1 MKPNNGKKTRR
12 SKLLWRLILG
22 LSLGSIVGYVASVV
36 AGSAGS
42 QCLILCNQAVA
53 IPYFAV
59 IGFLVA
65 WR

>member
-1 MKPNNGKKTRR
+1 MKPNNKKDARR
-12 SKLLWRLILG
+12 SKLIWRLILG
-22 LSLGSIVGYVASVV
+22 LVAGGIVGYIASSV
-36 AGSAGS
+36 AGSTGS
-42 QCLILCNQAVA
+42 QCLILCNQGVA

>member
-1 MKPNNGKKTRR
+1 MKSVNGKKKNKNRILR
-12 SKLLWRLILG
+12 IFLG
-22 LSLGSIVGYVASVV
+22 LGIGSGAGYLAALI

>member
-1 MKPNNGKKTRR
+1 MKPNNGKKARR
-12 SKLLWRLILG
+12 SKLLRRLILG
-22 LSLGSIVGYVASVV
+22 FALGSAVGYIASSV

>member
-1 MKPNNGKKTRR
+1 MKFVSAKKKFRKNTLVR
-12 SKLLWRLILG
+12 ILG
-22 LSLGSIVGYVASVV
+22 GLVLGSLAGYIVSSI

-42 QCLILCNQAVA
+42 QCFILCNQAVA

-59 IGFLVA
+59 IGFLFA

>member
-1 MKPNNGKKTRR
+1 MKPLNGKKAGR
-12 SKLLWRLILG
+12 KKKIWLFLLGGTLG
-22 LSLGSIVGYVASVV
+22 AVVGYVTSVV

-42 QCLILCNQAVA
+42 QCMILCNQAVA
-53 IPYFAV
+53 VPYFAV

>member
-1 MKPNNGKKTRR
+1 MKPASNNKKDRKNKIRR
-12 SKLLWRLILG
+12 ILLG
-22 LSLGSIVGYVASVV
+22 LGLGSMAGYIASAI

-42 QCLILCNQAVA
+42 ECLILCNQAVA

>member
-1 MKPNNGKKTRR
+1 MKPNNGKKARR
-12 SKLLWRLILG
+12 SKLLLRLILG
-22 LSLGSIVGYVASVV
+22 ITLGSVVGYIASSV

-42 QCLILCNQAVA
+42 QCLILCNQGVA

>member
-1 MKPNNGKKTRR
+1 MKHANSKKK
-12 SKLLWRLILG
+12 SKLAKVWRVLLG
-22 LSLGSIVGYVASVV
+22 LGLGSLAGLIASSI

>member
-1 MKPNNGKKTRR
+1 MKSVNGKKKNNKRI
-12 SKLLWRLILG
+12 WRV
-22 LSLGSIVGYVASVV
+22 LSGIALGSAAGYLASAI

-42 QCLILCNQAVA
+42 QCMILCNQAMA

>member
-1 MKPNNGKKTRR
+1 MKLSNGKKRDR
-12 SKLLWRLILG
+12 KRIIWRFVLG
-22 LSLGSIVGYVASVV
+22 GALGAAVGYVASIL
-36 AGSAGS
+36 AGTAGS

-53 IPYFAV
+53 VPYFAV

>member
-1 MKPNNGKKTRR
+1 MKSVNGKKKNKKRILR
-12 SKLLWRLILG
+12 ILFGLG
-22 LSLGSIVGYVASVV
+22 LGSGAGYLASLI

>member
-1 MKPNNGKKTRR
+1 MTPVSLKRKNTIAKIRR
-12 SKLLWRLILG
+12 ILIGLG
-22 LSLGSIVGYVASVV
+22 LGSLAGYLASSI

-59 IGFLVA
+59 LGFLVA

>member
-1 MKPNNGKKTRR
+1 MA
-12 SKLLWRLILG
+12 LG
-22 LSLGSIVGYVASVV
+22 GVLGAAVGYAASLL
-36 AGSAGS
+36 AGNAGS

-59 IGFLVA
+59 VGFLVA

>member
-1 MKPNNGKKTRR
+1 MKSVNGKKKNKNRI
-12 SKLLWRLILG
+12 WRILFGLG
-22 LSLGSIVGYVASVV
+22 LGSAVGYLATLI

-42 QCLILCNQAVA
+42 QCLILCNQTVA